1 MKKTKAILLSLIA
14 LVCTIPAIAQ
24 QDAAAQKLLAEVSKK
39 YDSYQTIQASFSFSV
54 VQAANKNGYSD
65 AGTLYLDKKN
75 NRYHI
80 SMKNQELISDA
91 KSLYTILKDEKEVQI
106 AEIENSNDAIDPSN
120 IFSFYKTGFKYRLI
134 ANEKS
139 GTTLLNVVELTAL
152 DTKKNYSKIKLR
164 INSSTKL
171 IHDATIYDKN
181 GGQYNYTIKSQNPNK
196 TLDNTLFTFN
206 KGKYN
211 GYEIV
216 DLR

>member
-1 MKKTKAILLSLIA
+1 MLGFITLACTTPA
-14 LVCTIPAIAQ
+14 LAQ
-24 QDAAAQKLLAEVSKK
+24 QDVAAKKILTEVSKK
-39 YDSYQTIQASFSFSV
+39 YDSYQTIQANFSFSA
-54 VQAANKNGYSD
+54 VQGSNKSAYSD

-80 SMKNQELISDA
+80 TMNNQDMISDA

-106 AEIENSNDAIDPSN
+106 AEIENSTDAIDPSN
-120 IFSFYKTGFKYRLI
+120 IFSFYKTGFKYNLV

-139 GTTLLNVVELTAL
+139 GSTLLNVVHLTPT
-152 DTKKNYSKIKLR
+152 DTKKNYTKIKLR
-164 INSSTKL
+164 INKATKL

-181 GGQYNYTIKSQNPNK
+181 GGQYSYTIKSQVPNK
-196 TLDNTLFTFN
+196 SLDNSLFTFN
-206 KGKYN
+206 KSKYS